1 MIVRRETLALVAG
14 MVLILLGCGKRNQF
28 VPPPPAKVTIA
39 LPSQAD
45 VVETVDFTGTTRAV
59 QTVQIRSRVDGYLK
73 QVGFKDGSNVKI
85 GDLLF
90 VIEPEPFEVA
100 LRSAQARV
108 DKSKA
113 SLQLADHQLVRTQR
127 LAESNS
133 VAKEEVETRLAERNS
148 AAADVATAEADVEKA
163 RLDLNYTQIHSPI
176 NGRIGRRLVDVGNLV
191 QTETTLLST
200 IESIDPIHAYFSI
213 SEGDYLRLAKLH
225 QASSLLDPDAPDFE
239 LSLGLPNEEDLP
251 FTGRFDY
258 RDLGVDPE
266 TGTLLWRGIF
276 PNPKGQL
283 VPGLYVRLRASL
295 GQPAPKILVE
305 ERSIA
310 SDQRG
315 TYVLVVNQDSV
326 VEHRPVKLGLVQGQ
340 KRVVEEG
347 ITENDWVI
355 INGLQRARAGMVVD
369 PSKVDEASKGMK
381 SPVGPV
387 SSPVGGGT
395 KN

>member
-148 AAADVATAEADVEKA
+148 AAADVGTAEADVEKA

-225 QASSLLDPDAPDFE
+225 QASSLLDPDAPAFE

-315 TYVLVVNQDSV
+315 TYVLIVNQDSV

-369 PSKVDEASKGMK
+369 PSKVDEASKGVK

-387 SSPVGGGT
+387 SSPVGGGA